1 MTEMP
6 IRLLP
11 VDDLLVVRAG
21 RAAQPGLEAAVARA
35 AEMQPEARP

>member
-1 MTEMP
+1 MTETP
-6 IRLLP
+6 IWLLLAG
-11 VDDLLVVRAG
+11 DLLVVRAG